1 LIGLAIGVTILVIVW
16 GAGREMWLRIM
27 DATDPALSEQVES
40 LARSIEGVM
49 DVHHVALRWLGHRQ
63 RSEMHITV
71 NCQITTYESHRIAE
85 QVRQA
90 LFQKMP
96 AMVDV
101 SVHVDPCECDETVE
115 YHLTPHHRN

>member
-1 LIGLAIGVTILVIVW
+1 
-16 GAGREMWLRIM
+16 
-27 DATDPALSEQVES
+27 
-40 LARSIEGVM
+40 M

-63 RSEMHITV
+63 QSEMHITV
-71 NCQITTYESHRIAE
+71 DCQLTTYESHRIAE

-101 SVHVDPCECDETVE
+101 SVHVDPCECDEAIE